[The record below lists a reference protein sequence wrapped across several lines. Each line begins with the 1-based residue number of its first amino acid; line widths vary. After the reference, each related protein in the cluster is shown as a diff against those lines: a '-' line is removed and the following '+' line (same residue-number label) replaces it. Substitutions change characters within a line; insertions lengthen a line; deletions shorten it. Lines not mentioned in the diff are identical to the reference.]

1 MKKIIFSFLLIFSF
15 LIWWNVFAWE
25 EACPWKWDAEFWC
38 PWDLDKAIEK
48 QSNSWWSDK
57 DIKVKTTEKVPWAN
71 CVPDTSGTWTWEFI
85 CTITPWFSSVQ
96 SMVWQI
102 IKYFTWLAA
111 LAWVLFIVVNWMLLS
126 MWWDWADEIKKRIK
140 KTIMWLIL
148 LLLSWV
154 ILYSIAPWIYK

>member
-1 MKKIIFSFLLIFSF
+1 MKKLTILIICVLNIFFLFYQTSFA
-15 LIWWNVFAWE
+15 N
-25 EACPWKWDAEFWC
+25 
-38 PWDLDKAIEK
+38 PWDPNSPDFVWPPAPKSS
-48 QSNSWWSDK
+48 SNSSWWSDK